1 MSKTIDESLK
11 KAQKKADKLNRK
23 RQKYGT
29 YRQRVRERGGND
41 TCYYPVKPCWKT
53 VDYIDLCRYDKEF
66 IYAVEVRVKK
76 DGFALGRKGDYLR
89 FCVSEYGMARLQSDE
104 LDGIIDITSNGA
116 VITGFAFPDVSDV
129 YDRIKELEDTFRDV
143 ASRGEPLPE
152 CIRKLID
159 D

>member
-1 MSKTIDESLK
+1 MNKTVDEALK
-11 KAQKKADKLNRK
+11 EAQREADKHNRK
-23 RQKYGT
+23 RNKYGA
-29 YRQRVRERGGND
+29 YRQRVRGGNG
-41 TCYYPVKPCWKT
+41 TCFYPVKPHWKT

-89 FCVSEYGMARLQSDE
+89 FCVSEYGMARLQTDE

-129 YDRIKELEDTFRDV
+129 YDRIKELEDTFREV
-143 ASRGEPLPE
+143 ASKGESLPE
-152 CIRKLID
+152 SIRKLID